1 MFWEWGDQMKRQDVI
16 KKAAALFVEK
26 GYNGT
31 STREIAKECGLTPSS
46 LYSHVTSKEEILF
59 EITLNGGQAFIDAIQ
74 PISESSNDPIER
86 LKEAIFIHIHLLVT
100 NKEEAQVFLDEWKFL
115 SDENRAIII
124 EKRREYEQ
132 CWLTILRDGITQKKI
147 KPENLE
153 LTLVFIMSVVNWLYQ
168 WYNQNGPFTTKE
180 IADNFADKIL
190 AGIASN

>member
-1 MFWEWGDQMKRQDVI
+1 MKRQDVI

-59 EITLNGGQAFIDAIQ
+59 EITFNGGQAFIDAIQ

-115 SDENRAIII
+115 SEENKAIII

-132 CWLTILRDGITQKKI
+132 CWLTILRDGIMQKKI

-153 LTLVFIMSVVNWLYQ
+153 LTLVFIMSVVNWVYQ
-168 WYNQNGPFTTKE
+168 WYNPNGPFTTKE